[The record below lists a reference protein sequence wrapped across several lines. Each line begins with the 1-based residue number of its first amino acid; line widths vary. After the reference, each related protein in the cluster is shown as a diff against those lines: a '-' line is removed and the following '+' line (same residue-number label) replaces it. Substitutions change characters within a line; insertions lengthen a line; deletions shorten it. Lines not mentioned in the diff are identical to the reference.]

1 MHVCRGLFHLEAV
14 LLTKLGHACILYS
27 HVVVTVSAC
36 VVIMHV
42 ECVCSLFFVFQVS
55 VMLTTHLND

>member
-14 LLTKLGHACILYS
+14 LLTKLGHACVLYS
-27 HVVVTVSAC
+27 RVIVTVSAC

-42 ECVCSLFFVFQVS
+42 ELCVFAVFVFQRS